1 MKRLEFKYKVVISHA
16 NGTPNEIIY
25 FKGRDDVIN
34 LLTEELNHVGFL
46 YNRIAIYG
54 IMEEVSDYEKNVI

>member
-1 MKRLEFKYKVVISHA
+1 MKRLVFKYKVVLCHS

-25 FKGRDDVIN
+25 FKRRDDIIN
-34 LLTEELNHVGFL
+34 LLNEELKQVGFL

-54 IMEEVSDYEKNVI
+54 IMSGGENIEEI